1 MELILASASPRRKE
15 ILSRLIGNFRIVPSF
30 ADERLEGDLPPSVAA
45 ETLAVR
51 KAESVF
57 SQNPKATVLGADTV
71 VAFEGRILGKP
82 ADADDAMRTLRA
94 LSGKR
99 HEVFTGGCLLSAERR
114 ASGAVCSSVVFREL
128 GEDFIKEY
136 VASGKPLDKAGS
148 YGIQDDRRLVLSYE
162 GSFTNIVG
170 LPEEEIGKQLKL
182 FGLIT

>member
-30 ADERLEGDLPPSVAA
+30 ADERLEGALPPSVAA

-51 KAESVF
+51 KAESV
-57 SQNPKATVLGADTV
+57 SPQNPKATVLGADPV
-71 VAFEGRILGKP
+71 AAFEGRILGKP

-99 HEVFTGGCLLSAERR
+99 HEVFTGWCLLSAERR